1 LPDPFSPF
9 VIVIHDALGV
19 AVHVQPP
26 GVVTPTVPDVPP
38 APTVALVGA
47 SVNVQG
53 IPACVTLN
61 VCPAT
66 VIEPE
71 RLRMLVFA
79 AKL

>member
-1 LPDPFSPF
+1 

-26 GVVTPTVPDVPP
+26 GAVNPIVPDDPP
-38 APTVALVGA
+38 AATDAPVGE
-47 SVNVQG
+47 SPKVHG
-53 IPACVTLN
+53 IPACVTVN

-66 VIEPE
+66 VIDPE

-79 AKL
+79 ATL